1 MTPSSVPVSFPR
13 LHSGF
18 SNIGRLPV
26 SVELHLARRYL
37 LGLRRRTH
45 IATVTLISM
54 IGLGLG
60 VLALV
65 VTLSLLE
72 GFQASIRSEIVA
84 RATHARVI
92 PADGRRLAD
101 PVKLAS
107 VLQEELP
114 EVELVEVVRGTCLV
128 SSFTDAVPASVIGRS
143 DALDVGLDRILASR
157 LQIGTGEN
165 ISVISPRQRLT
176 PMGPLP
182 VRVRAEIARVL
193 APEPGSQEGS
203 VRLPL
208 GLAQRLLWGDA
219 VVEAIELR
227 DIADP
232 WQLGDRVRSV
242 LGSETDRIRV
252 EGLVD
257 LHRPLLLALAMERV
271 MIFVAVGLMLVVAA
285 LNLLCNVAMVA
296 AEKRVDLAV
305 LAGIGLTPRALRR
318 LFLLLGMGIGLVGST
333 LGAVLGVAIS
343 MLLNESGA
351 LPLPQGVF
359 GFSSVPFRVEPS
371 MVAVVMA
378 VALALAATASWLPS
392 RMVARREPAEG
403 LRYE

>member
-1 MTPSSVPVSFPR
+1 MPFGVPVRFPR
-13 LHSGF
+13 LRSGF

-92 PADGRRLAD
+92 PVDGRRLVD
-101 PVKLAS
+101 PGKLAS

-128 SSFTDAVPASVIGRS
+128 SSFADAVPASVIGRS
-143 DALDVGLDRILASR
+143 DALDVGLDRILANR
-157 LQIGTGEN
+157 LQIGAGEE

-208 GLAQRLLWGDA
+208 LLAQRLLWGDA

-227 DIADP
+227 DTADP
-232 WQLGDRVRSV
+232 WKLGGRVRSV
-242 LGSETDRIRV
+242 LGPVSDGIRV

-318 LFLLLGMGIGLVGST
+318 LFLLLGMGIGLIGST

-351 LPLPQGVF
+351 LPLPRGVF

-378 VALALAATASWLPS
+378 VALVLAAAASWLPS